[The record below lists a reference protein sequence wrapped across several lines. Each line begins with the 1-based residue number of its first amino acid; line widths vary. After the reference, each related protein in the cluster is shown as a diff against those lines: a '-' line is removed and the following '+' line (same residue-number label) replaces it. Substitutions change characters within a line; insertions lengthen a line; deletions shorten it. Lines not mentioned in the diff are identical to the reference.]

1 MTDKELLEEIEREF
15 GSHTAAQDSD
25 SDDLDAFLADLK
37 QTIDP
42 DSQSAPSSKQAPRK
56 APSGASKR
64 ERPAERAPK
73 TRSAPK
79 QKPPKPEA
87 PRKAPKQYDRPE
99 KESRGLTRF
108 ILQHQTP
115 INICLICLCLVL
127 IGGIAAVFFFQGSG
141 DPLDGK
147 IMENVVVAGVDVG
160 GMTREEAANAVI
172 AAVGSNYAEKVMTVR
187 LGSSVLSLAPSQT
200 RPVVKPEGA
209 VEEAY
214 AYGRTGSTSQRQQ
227 DFRDAQYA
235 PKVISLEP
243 YLSLN
248 TDYIRSAIAGFVES
262 FTGTYTPS
270 GYTLEGEMPALSAD
284 EFDSSAP
291 CQTLTLQIGTPGSNF
306 DLDGICQAVLEGYYQ
321 NQFDVQIPQEY
332 LADFPE
338 KLDIDAI
345 YRQVHVDAVEAVQD
359 TTTGEV
365 TPGSCGYTFSLENA
379 RNQLESAGYGDT
391 ITISMEYIVPEK
403 LDFNGSFTETLAS
416 FSTPISSNNAYNEN
430 LKLLCKQLDGTVL
443 NSGATFSFNTA
454 FVRTEKNGYQ
464 KAPRHGD
471 KCADEEIGGGA
482 DQVATTLYV
491 AALTSGLTATEK
503 HIADHLCDYTTKG
516 TEISVSAN
524 WQDLKLRNPLNCS
537 VKIRA
542 KVTGS
547 QVIIKL
553 LCEEPQDFYV
563 KLETKDGYVTPH
575 GTVFVNKKSADGF
588 KNGDVIAEGADG
600 GTVTLQWVKY
610 DKNTNKELSRSTES
624 VQVPA
629 RHTMIASVT
638 G

>member
-15 GSHTAAQDSD
+15 GSHSTAQDSD

-42 DSQSAPSSKQAPRK
+42 DPLAAPSSKQASRK
-56 APSGASKR
+56 DPFGTSRSEK
-64 ERPAERAPK
+64 PAERTRK
-73 TRSAPK
+73 TKSAPK
-79 QKPPKPEA
+79 QKSPKPEA
-87 PRKAPKQYDRPE
+87 PRKAPRQYDGPE
-99 KESRGLTRF
+99 KESRGLTGF
-108 ILQHQTP
+108 ILRHQLP

-127 IGGIAAVFFFQGSG
+127 IGGIAAVIFYQGSG
-141 DPLDGK
+141 DPLNGK
-147 IMENVVVAGVDVG
+147 IMENVIVAGVDVG
-160 GMTREEAANAVI
+160 GMTREEAASAVM
-172 AAVGSNYAEKVMTVR
+172 AAVGSNYSEKVMTVR

-200 RPVVKPEGA
+200 KPVVKPEGA

-214 AYGRTGSTSQRQQ
+214 AYGRTGSTSRRQQ

-248 TDYIRSAIAGFVES
+248 TDYIRSAVAGFVES
-262 FTGTYTPS
+262 FTGSYTPS
-270 GYTLEGEMPALSAD
+270 AYTLEGEMPALGAD
-284 EFDSSAP
+284 EFDSSVP
-291 CQTLTLQIGTPGSNF
+291 CQTLELQIGTPGSNF

-321 NQFDVQIPQEY
+321 NQFDVQIPSEY

-338 KLDIDAI
+338 KLDLDAI

-359 TTTGEV
+359 AATGEV
-365 TPGSCGYTFSLENA
+365 TPGTCGYTFSLENA
-379 RNQLESAGYGDT
+379 RKQLESASYGDS
-391 ITISMEYIVPEK
+391 ISIPMEYIIPEK

-416 FSTPISSNNAYNEN
+416 FSTPISSNNAYIEN
-430 LKLLCKQLDGTVL
+430 MKLLCKQLDGTVL
-443 NSGATFSFNTA
+443 NAGGTFSFNTA

-464 KAPRHGD
+464 KATRHGD

-491 AALTSGLTATEK
+491 AAMTSGLTVTEK

-524 WQDLKLRNPLNCS
+524 WKDLKLRNPLNGS

-553 LCEEPQDFYV
+553 LCEEPQDFYI

-575 GTVFVNKKSADGF
+575 GTTFVTKKSADGF

-600 GTVTLQWVKY
+600 GMVTLQWIKY

-624 VQVPA
+624 VSVPA
-629 RHTMIASVT
+629 RHTLIASVY